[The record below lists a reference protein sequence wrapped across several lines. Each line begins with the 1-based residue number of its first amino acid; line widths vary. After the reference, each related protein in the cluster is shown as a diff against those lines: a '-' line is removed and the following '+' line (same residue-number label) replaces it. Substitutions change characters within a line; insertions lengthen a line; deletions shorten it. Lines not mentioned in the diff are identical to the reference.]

1 MKKFS
6 WRGLSIVIFICV
18 TAFYLAPLA
27 IPNLPDWWSKHK
39 LKLGLDL
46 RGGMQILLEVDTSEL
61 SEADARGALDQ
72 NIKIIR
78 ERIDQFGVAEPTIQ
92 KLGDK
97 RIMVQLPGVSNFEA
111 AEKLI
116 KQTAMLEFK

>member
-18 TAFYLAPLA
+18 SAFYLAPLA
-27 IPNLPDWWSKHK
+27 IPNLPEWWASKK

-46 RGGMQILLEVDTSEL
+46 KGGMQILLEVDSSKL
-61 SEADARGALDQ
+61 STEDARNALDQ

-78 ERIDQFGVAEPTIQ
+78 YQSYPFFHRHLINHFLYLGYILVCIFSSYKVNIAVTI
-92 KLGDK
+92 LAT
-97 RIMVQLPGVSNFEA
+97 NH
-111 AEKLI
+111 
-116 KQTAMLEFK
+116 